1 MPCISPDGKPTSS
14 GRRLLESLKDKTLMP
29 EEVVNIVGQPL
40 FKVRSSLRE
49 LKTAGW
55 VEEAEG
61 KYRLTEQGAKILD

>member
-14 GRRLLESLKDKTLMP
+14 GRILLESLKDKTLAP
-29 EEVVNIVGQPL
+29 EEIVNIVGQPL

-55 VEEAEG
+55 VEEVEG
-61 KYRLTEQGAKILD
+61 KYRLTEQGAKVLD